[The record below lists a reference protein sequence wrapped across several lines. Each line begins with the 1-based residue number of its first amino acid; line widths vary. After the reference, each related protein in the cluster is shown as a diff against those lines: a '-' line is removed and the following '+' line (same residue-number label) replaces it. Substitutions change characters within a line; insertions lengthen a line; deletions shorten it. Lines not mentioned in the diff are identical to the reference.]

1 MKIKLNKLFFGSIIL
16 TIISTQGVLT
26 FVVFKFLG
34 NWELKKLIHPL
45 SFFLICFLFLFKA
58 IKKIKVTVIDSLFM
72 LYFFGL
78 FIVLLFNNSGLQSLY
93 ISFREVYFLFILIF
107 IFQKLEIEEREWEKI
122 LNFLFYLLILN
133 TVFIVLTYILGP
145 KGYMELITGR
155 YMWGV
160 DAEYGFKMTNF
171 SQFWRSPALIG
182 NPASVGYFSILTYL
196 LMDQSEKFKKKKYFV
211 LIPLIFSFVR
221 SPYLIFIVYEFFKF
235 FTKKKNLKKLV
246 LLIKVGVPVGILAFI
261 FLAKNNIL
269 STASLYHRVRLW
281 STQINVDYN
290 FLFGG
295 AIGKVGGGVRG
306 AGGFIETIDS
316 SWFFFL
322 FSSGVIGVV
331 LIILF
336 IIQKTKKNNKFY
348 LILIAFFLSG
358 FLVHLTQSIVFLAMF
373 PLLFI
378 KIKKEVVIHNLEK

>member
-1 MKIKLNKLFFGSIIL
+1 MRVKLNKLFFWSIIL

-58 IKKIKVTVIDSLFM
+58 IKKIKVTIIDTLFI

-78 FIVLLFNNSGLQSLY
+78 FIVLLFNNNGLQSLY
-93 ISFREVYFLFILIF
+93 ISFREFYFLFILIF
-107 IFQKLEIEEREWEKI
+107 IFQKLEIEEKEWNKI
-122 LNFLFYLLILN
+122 LNLLFYLLLLN
-133 TVFIVLTYILGP
+133 TGFIILTYVFGP
-145 KGYMELITGR
+145 KGYMELMTGR
-155 YMWGV
+155 YRWGI
-160 DAEYGFKMTNF
+160 DPEYKFKMTNF
-171 SQFWRSPALIG
+171 SKFWRSPALIG

-196 LMDQSEKFKKKKYFV
+196 LMDQNEKFKKKKYFA

-246 LLIKVGVPVGILAFI
+246 LLLKVGMPVGVLTFI

-269 STASLYHRVRLW
+269 STASLYDRVHLW
-281 STQINVDYN
+281 TTQINVDYN

-295 AIGKVGGGVRG
+295 AIGNVGGGVRG
-306 AGGFIETIDS
+306 IGGFIETIDS

-322 FSSGVIGVV
+322 FSSGFIGIV

-336 IIQKTKKNNKFY
+336 ILQKIKNNNKSFF
-348 LILIAFFLSG
+348 ILIAFFLAG
-358 FLVHLTQSIVFLAMF
+358 FLVHLTQSIVFLAIF

-378 KIKKEVVIHNLEK
+378 KIKKEEVIHNLEK